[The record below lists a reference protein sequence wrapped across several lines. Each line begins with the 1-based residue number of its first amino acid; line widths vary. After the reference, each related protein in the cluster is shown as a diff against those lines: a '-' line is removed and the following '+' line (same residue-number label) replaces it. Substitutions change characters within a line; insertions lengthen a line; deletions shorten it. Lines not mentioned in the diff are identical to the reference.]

1 MTDHFARPTRAAS
14 SPILAELHRLCDE
27 DYAKG
32 QQQRAIPRLSPSY
45 AAATSLAA
53 LGSAPEPTD
62 LDVAI
67 SGAQQLLDSDSVL
80 SLREALR
87 LLLRALGAEPV
98 KEPGYASAPNLSSD
112 QPGHVTPSS
121 LPEPVTDLFAA
132 IADALNL
139 PLPSTNLDDERV
151 YHRLIERRVLH
162 VRILLESLS
171 SHPDVSIHQ
180 DAADVRSQIEQT
192 PVTYTT
198 FDDEKAAAK
207 QRGEGQ

>member
-1 MTDHFARPTRAAS
+1 MTQRN
-14 SPILAELHRLCDE
+14 PIAPGQGVESRVAELHRLCDE
-27 DYAKG
+27 DYVQG
-32 QQQRAIPRLSPSY
+32 QQQRATPRLSPSY
-45 AAATSLAA
+45 AATSLAA
-53 LGSAPEPTD
+53 LASAPEPTD

-67 SGAQQLLDSDSVL
+67 SVAQQLLDSDSVL
-80 SLREALR
+80 SLRESLR

-151 YHRLIERRVLH
+151 YHRLIERRALH

>member
-1 MTDHFARPTRAAS
+1 MTDHFARPQRAAS
-14 SPILAELHRLCDE
+14 SPCLAELHQLCDE
-27 DYAKG
+27 DYIKG
-32 QQQRAIPRLSPSY
+32 QQQRATPHIAPSY
-45 AAATSLAA
+45 AALSLADH
-53 LGSAPEPTD
+53 GPAPEPTD

-67 SGAQQLLDSDSVL
+67 RVAQQLLDSDSVL
-80 SLREALR
+80 SLREAIR

-98 KEPGYASAPNLSSD
+98 KEQGYAPVPPPSGD
-112 QPGHVTPSS
+112 QPGHVAPSS

-132 IADALNL
+132 IADALNV

-151 YHRLIERRVLH
+151 YHRLIERRALH

-171 SHPDVSIHQ
+171 GHPDVSIHR

-198 FDDEKAAAK
+198 FDDEKAAAE